1 MLSLLMVVAVV
12 GCAPGRPPTESGTGG
27 GTAPSAPTPPKTL
40 VIAQRGEPPTL
51 AARSLVTQ
59 GSGLLI
65 PDRFFNATLDVW
77 DMNQVAHP
85 QLAEALPELNSDTWR
100 LFPDG
105 RMETRYTLRPNL
117 TWHDGTPLTSEDF
130 AFALRVFRAPEL
142 GSASRRPI
150 PQMDEIVVQDARS
163 FVIRWKAP
171 YVDAAQMHISFQAL
185 PRHLLEEDFNRMDA
199 AAFTGHPFWTV
210 QYVGLG
216 PYKLDRW
223 EPGAYLEGSAF
234 ENYAWG
240 QPKIAKI
247 RIQIIND
254 PNTAMAN
261 VLAGEIDYVT
271 NFMFT
276 VDQGQLIEQ
285 QWTANGGGGVLYSPT
300 QRRLGLIQMRPEHQ
314 QPRALSDVR
323 VRYALAHSMVD
334 EERVQALDGGK
345 GRVAY
350 TLSSPGVPHYP
361 ELERAV
367 FKHTHDPRR
376 AQELMTETGWTR
388 GSDGFFADA
397 SGAKF
402 TIEVASSAGT
412 KNEQEAAIYV
422 DGLRKVGFDAVQW
435 ILPVA
440 QIDDNELRTTR
451 PGISLRGGG
460 EVYEYYIESAIP
472 SPANRWRGD
481 NRPGWANAEY
491 TRTFA
496 QLEGTFLPS
505 ERVQLMAQLERI
517 ISTDRALLMNS
528 WESLINVVAKPLQGV
543 EMRMVPDVNIGPEQW
558 SHKWEWRP

>member
-1 MLSLLMVVAVV
+1 V
-12 GCAPGRPPTESGTGG
+12 
-27 GTAPSAPTPPKTL
+27 
-40 VIAQRGEPPTL
+40 
-51 AARSLVTQ
+51 
-59 GSGLLI
+59 
-65 PDRFFNATLDVW
+65 
-77 DMNQVAHP
+77 
-85 QLAEALPELNSDTWR
+85 
-100 LFPDG
+100 
-105 RMETRYTLRPNL
+105 
-117 TWHDGTPLTSEDF
+117 
-130 AFALRVFRAPEL
+130 
-142 GSASRRPI
+142 
-150 PQMDEIVVQDARS
+150 
-163 FVIRWKAP
+163 P
-171 YVDAAQMHISFQAL
+171 YH
-185 PRHLLEEDFNRMDA
+185 
-199 AAFTGHPFWTV
+199 
-210 QYVGLG
+210 
-216 PYKLDRW
+216 
-223 EPGAYLEGSAF
+223 
-234 ENYAWG
+234 
-240 QPKIAKI
+240 
-247 RIQIIND
+247 
-254 PNTAMAN
+254 
-261 VLAGEIDYVT
+261 
-271 NFMFT
+271 
-276 VDQGQLIEQ
+276 
-285 QWTANGGGGVLYSPT
+285 
-300 QRRLGLIQMRPEHQ
+300 
-314 QPRALSDVR
+314 
-323 VRYALAHSMVD
+323 
-334 EERVQALDGGK
+334 
-345 GRVAY
+345 
-350 TLSSPGVPHYP
+350 P

-367 FKHTHDPRR
+367 LKHTHDPRR

-422 DGLRKVGFDAVQW
+422 DGLRKAGFDAVQW

-472 SPANRWRGD
+472 SPTNRWRGD

>member
-1 MLSLLMVVAVV
+1 
-12 GCAPGRPPTESGTGG
+12 
-27 GTAPSAPTPPKTL
+27 
-40 VIAQRGEPPTL
+40 
-51 AARSLVTQ
+51 
-59 GSGLLI
+59 
-65 PDRFFNATLDVW
+65 
-77 DMNQVAHP
+77 
-85 QLAEALPELNSDTWR
+85 
-100 LFPDG
+100 
-105 RMETRYTLRPNL
+105 
-117 TWHDGTPLTSEDF
+117 
-130 AFALRVFRAPEL
+130 
-142 GSASRRPI
+142 
-150 PQMDEIVVQDARS
+150 
-163 FVIRWKAP
+163 
-171 YVDAAQMHISFQAL
+171 
-185 PRHLLEEDFNRMDA
+185 MDA
-199 AAFTGHPFWTV
+199 AAFLGHPFWTV

-223 EPGAYLEGSAF
+223 EPGAYLEASAF

-240 QPKIAKI
+240 QPRIPRI
-247 RIQIIND
+247 RILIIND

-276 VDQGQLIEQ
+276 VDQGQLIEH
-285 QWTANGGGGVLYSPT
+285 QWTTNGGGSVLYSPT
-300 QRRLGLIQMRPEHQ
+300 QRRLGLVQMRPEYQ

-334 EERVQALDGGK
+334 EERVEALDGGK

-350 TLSSPGVPHYP
+350 TLASPGVPYYP

-367 FKHTHDPRR
+367 NKHTQDPRR
-376 AQELMTETGWTR
+376 AQELMTEAGWTR
-388 GSDGFFADA
+388 GPDGFFVDA

-402 TIEVASSAGT
+402 TLEVASSAGT

-422 DGLRKVGFDAVQW
+422 DGLRKVGFDAAQW

-481 NRPGWANAEY
+481 NRPGWSNADY

-496 QLEGTFLPS
+496 QLEGTFAPS
-505 ERVQLMAQLERI
+505 ERIQLMAQMERI
-517 ISTDRALLMNS
+517 ISVDRALLMNS
-528 WESLINVVAKPLQGV
+528 WESLLNVVAKPLNGV
-543 EMRMVPDVNIGPEQW
+543 EMRQVPDVNIGPEQW